1 MQSRIRDAEKM
12 KIPYIVVV
20 GDKEIE
26 TETVSIRARNNREQ
40 GLMKTQEFIDNLK
53 EEIRNKESFSNQN
66 GNRENK

>member
-1 MQSRIRDAEKM
+1 MKSRIRDAEKM

-26 TETVSIRARNNREQ
+26 TETVSIRARNNREE

-66 GNRENK
+66 SNKNHK